1 MCAVK
6 IVADD
11 PTLSSIREG
20 GGVVWVWL
28 DPHGGLGGPALIYLD
43 ASMAPPGQSRQTK
56 RKRSARRSHRF
67 TEFPADGFELWCDF
81 GKFHPPE
88 ELHLVLR
95 RFPKRLEA
103 FWNGAIFVTD
113 DLPES

>member
-1 MCAVK
+1 MLTAC
-6 IVADD
+6 
-11 PTLSSIREG
+11 
-20 GGVVWVWL
+20 VVWVWL

-81 GKFHPPE
+81 GKFDPPE

-113 DLPES
+113 DLPEG

>member
-1 MCAVK
+1 MK

-11 PTLSSIREG
+11 PTLSSIHEG

-43 ASMAPPGQSRQTK
+43 ARRRHRVRVKRQTK
-56 RKRSARRSHRF
+56 RKRSVRRPHRF
-67 TEFPADGFELWCDF
+67 TEFPAEGFELWCDF

-95 RFPKRLEA
+95 RFPTRLEA

-113 DLPES
+113 DLPEG

>member
-11 PTLSSIREG
+11 ATQTYIHDG
-20 GGVVWVWL
+20 GGSVWVWL

-43 ASMAPPGQSRQTK
+43 AALEPPGASKATR

-67 TEFPADGFELWCDF
+67 TEFEAGGFDLRCDF
-81 GKFHPPE
+81 GKFHAPD
-88 ELHLVLR
+88 ELHLVRR
-95 RFPKRLEA
+95 RFPERLEA

-113 DLPES
+113 DLPGG

>member
-1 MCAVK
+1 MPRWRHRASR
-6 IVADD
+6 ARPSASAARDD
-11 PTLSSIREG
+11 
-20 GGVVWVWL
+20 
-28 DPHGGLGGPALIYLD
+28 
-43 ASMAPPGQSRQTK
+43 
-56 RKRSARRSHRF
+56 SHRF

-81 GKFHPPE
+81 GKFDPPE

-113 DLPES
+113 DLPEG